1 MFSKWI
7 DESEFDGKN
16 DFFDNSVMSV
26 RQWLAVLV
34 GDDYSGGEC
43 RDDFLVGFCRE
54 GTHQLQQGELGTG
67 LGHPAYGIRH
77 SRSPAGRNPVVR
89 VVYT

>member
-7 DESEFDGKN
+7 DES
-16 DFFDNSVMSV
+16 
-26 RQWLAVLV
+26 
-34 GDDYSGGEC
+34 GEC

-54 GTHQLQQGELGTG
+54 GTHQLQQSELGTG

-89 VVYT
+89 VVYTESLTIKIWTNMKRLRQSKRKTEVIIWL